1 MNFASIMATEN
12 NTKVSITVPQDVE
25 LLSGATGTIQVT
37 LDYGQTYVVAAEQ
50 NNTLNSREGIIG
62 TLIESDKSIVVNS
75 GSGTGSFTA
84 DEGGQ
89 DYGIDQIV
97 GRELVGNEYI
107 FIRGEGD
114 DGWENVLLI
123 ADQDNTRINVN
134 GLPLL
139 DDNNNQVVL
148 DNGEFVI
155 IEGDKYHPDRGNMYV
170 NSSNPDDKIFAFQGL
185 GAIWTGQK

>member
-1 MNFASIMATEN
+1 MN
-12 NTKVSITVPQDVE
+12 
-25 LLSGATGTIQVT
+25 
-37 LDYGQTYVVAAEQ
+37 YGQTYVVAAEQ

-62 TLIESDKSIVVNS
+62 TLIESDKPIVVNS

-97 GRELVGNEYI
+97 GSELVGNEYI

-123 ADQDNTRINVN
+123 ADQDLSLIH
-134 GLPLL
+134 
-139 DDNNNQVVL
+139 
-148 DNGEFVI
+148 I
-155 IEGDKYHPDRGNMYV
+155 
-170 NSSNPDDKIFAFQGL
+170 
-185 GAIWTGQK
+185 

>member
-12 NTKVSITVPQDVE
+12 NTTVSITVPQDVE

-107 FIRGEGD
+107 FIKRRRRRWLG
-114 DGWENVLLI
+114 
-123 ADQDNTRINVN
+123 
-134 GLPLL
+134 
-139 DDNNNQVVL
+139 
-148 DNGEFVI
+148 
-155 IEGDKYHPDRGNMYV
+155 KMY
-170 NSSNPDDKIFAFQGL
+170 F
-185 GAIWTGQK
+185 

>member
-1 MNFASIMATEN
+1 MVRHMWL
-12 NTKVSITVPQDVE
+12 Q
-25 LLSGATGTIQVT
+25 
-37 LDYGQTYVVAAEQ
+37 Q
-50 NNTLNSREGIIG
+50 NKYNTLNSREGIIG
-62 TLIESDKSIVVNS
+62 TLIESDKPIVVNS

-97 GRELVGNEYI
+97 GSELVGNEYI

-139 DDNNNQVVL
+139 DENNTQVVL

-155 IEGDKYHPDRGNMYV
+155 IEGDKYTQTAEICM
-170 NSSNPDDKIFAFQGL
+170 
-185 GAIWTGQK
+185 

>member
-1 MNFASIMATEN
+1 M
-12 NTKVSITVPQDVE
+12 
-25 LLSGATGTIQVT
+25 
-37 LDYGQTYVVAAEQ
+37 DYGQTYVVAAEQ

-155 IEGDKYHPDRGNMYV
+155 IEGEKYHPDRGNL
-170 NSSNPDDKIFAFQGL
+170 SLIH
-185 GAIWTGQK
+185 I